1 MKKNVLLSSILVIA
15 LCMSLIAGSTF
26 ALFTD
31 SSFSEVEVKA
41 GDVTM
46 NANLANLQLFSA
58 QADPNGEEFDENG
71 KTYYYA
77 YQTPQVENGETINR
91 FSNGGTATITE
102 DLITLT
108 NITPGDKITFEL
120 EGKNTSNVAI
130 QYRYRIEV
138 IEGFDLMS
146 GCIFTVEGTKY
157 PAMASYDSKWAN
169 LAVGQNVEQ
178 NDKIELALEL
188 PISAGNYFQNLDAK
202 IKLTVE
208 AVQANADMSA
218 TDKISVKYITSV
230 NDTTEL
236 ASKLTSDE
244 YLHIFLNGDLN
255 DTLVVDFDLKN
266 KTIDADDHNLAISFG
281 NGDKANPI
289 TLTNVVITNIADTA
303 DEIPAV
309 TLTSSVKGDI
319 TLKDSK
325 FYSGSNSPYGAVAGN
340 GTSLELD
347 LTVEDCEFYAG
358 TGAVDA
364 NGTPISV
371 KERGIYLTNINNLTV
386 RDCDFVGFGT
396 WAIMANGSVNGNI
409 IVSDCTFDY
418 CTGIMKTSISA
429 GTPEASG
436 QFKGNFTFANNVM
449 TNCSV
454 NNCSALK
461 IDCYMS
467 VRNIYG
473 AITFSN
479 NTLQGVVVT
488 PEDMLGIR
496 VANP

>member
-1 MKKNVLLSSILVIA
+1 MKKNVLLSSILTIA
-15 LCMSLIAGSTF
+15 LCLSLVAGSTF

-46 NANLANLQLFSA
+46 NANLANLKLFSA

-71 KTYYYA
+71 KTYFYA
-77 YQTPQVENGETINR
+77 PQATK

-218 TDKISVKYITSV
+218 TDNITVKYITTADDS
-230 NDTTEL
+230 TEFL
-236 ASKLTSDE
+236 SKLYVDE
-244 YLHIFLNGDLN
+244 YLHILLNGDIAGTVTI
-255 DTLVVDFDLKN
+255 DRDLTN
-266 KTIDADDHNLAISFG
+266 KTIDADGHSAHLSFAAG
-281 NGDKANPI
+281 
-289 TLTNVVITNIADTA
+289 TMENVVVKNLTAQTLNIATG
-303 DEIPAV
+303 V
-309 TLTSSVKGDI
+309 NGDI
-319 TLKDSK
+319 TIADSK
-325 FYSGSNSPYGAVAGN
+325 FTSDAKIGSAGYNSFIAGRGDAADNLDVTVDNCIFDGKGVVDYGVYFMNIHNLTVRNCQIKNTKSWAIQANGTIGTFVISDCLFENGVGIMKGAVKG
-340 GTSLELD
+340 G
-347 LTVEDCEFYAG
+347 AG
-358 TGAVDA
+358 TGAV
-364 NGTPISV
+364 N
-371 KERGIYLTNINNLTV
+371 
-386 RDCDFVGFGT
+386 
-396 WAIMANGSVNGNI
+396 
-409 IVSDCTFDY
+409 
-418 CTGIMKTSISA
+418 
-429 GTPEASG
+429 
-436 QFKGNFTFANNVM
+436 GNFTFANNEIV
-449 TNCSV
+449 NCV
-454 NNCSALK
+454 GK
-461 IDCYMS
+461 EIDLRDANGNTVKDPVTGKT
-467 VRNIYG
+467 VRVAVLMDMNPVAG
-473 AITFSN
+473 TLTFSN
-479 NTLQGVVVT
+479 NTVNGVVAT
-488 PEDMLGIR
+488 PEDMGNLIKK
-496 VANP
+496 

>member
-1 MKKNVLLSSILVIA
+1 MKKNVLLSSILTIA
-15 LCMSLIAGSTF
+15 LCLSLVAGSTF

-46 NANLANLQLFSA
+46 NANLANLKLFSA

-71 KTYYYA
+71 KTYFYA

-169 LAVGQNVEQ
+169 LAVDEDVED

-208 AVQANADMSA
+208 AVQANADMSD
-218 TDKISVKYITSV
+218 TNMISVKYITSV
-230 NDTTEL
+230 NDITEL

-244 YLHIFLNGDLN
+244 YLHIFLNSDLN
-255 DTLVVDFDLKN
+255 ETLEVSEALSN
-266 KTIDADDHNLAISFG
+266 KTIDADGHNLSI
-281 NGDKANPI
+281 K
-289 TLTNVVITNIADTA
+289 LTGALENVVITNVKDTE
-303 DEIPAV
+303 DETPAIIV
-309 TLTSSVKGDI
+309 TSSTSGDI
-319 TLKDSK
+319 TVTNSTL
-325 FYSGSNSPYGAVAGN
+325 YSGAKTPYGAFAGN
-340 GTSLELD
+340 GSSTSLDVTLENCV
-347 LTVEDCEFYAG
+347 LTSGGDKYG
-358 TGAVDA
+358 L
-364 NGTPISV
+364 
-371 KERGIYLTNINNLTV
+371 YLTNSNNVTV
-386 RDCDFVGFGT
+386 RDCTFDGFGS
-396 WAIMANGSVNGNI
+396 WAIIVNGTTAGNI
-409 IVSDCTFDY
+409 TISGCTFEN
-418 CTGIMKTSISA
+418 CAGILKTSIKGKDNWQTGSLN
-429 GTPEASG
+429 
-436 QFKGNFTFANNVM
+436 GNFTFANNTMV
-449 TNCSV
+449 NCTM
-454 NNCSALK
+454 K
-461 IDCYMS
+461 DGTYMQIK
-467 VRNIYG
+467 NLAG
-473 AITFSN
+473 TITFSN
-479 NTLQGVVVT
+479 NTLDGVVVT
-488 PEDMLGIR
+488 AEDMKGI
-496 VANP
+496 VLP

>member
-31 SSFSEVEVKA
+31 SSFSEVKVNA

-46 NANLANLQLFSA
+46 NANLANLNLFSA
-58 QADPNGEEFDENG
+58 VADPNGEEFDENG

-169 LAVGQNVEQ
+169 LAVDEDVED

-208 AVQANADMSA
+208 AVQANADMSD
-218 TDKISVKYITSV
+218 TNMISVKYITSV
-230 NDTTEL
+230 NDITEL

-244 YLHIFLNGDLN
+244 YLHIFLNSDLN
-255 DTLVVDFDLKN
+255 ETLEVSEALSN
-266 KTIDADDHNLAISFG
+266 KTIDADGHNLSI
-281 NGDKANPI
+281 K
-289 TLTNVVITNIADTA
+289 LTGALENVVITNVKDTE
-303 DEIPAV
+303 DETPAIIV
-309 TLTSSVKGDI
+309 TSSTSGDI
-319 TLKDSK
+319 TVTNSTL
-325 FYSGSNSPYGAVAGN
+325 YSGAKTPYGAFAGN
-340 GTSLELD
+340 GSSTSLDVTLENCV
-347 LTVEDCEFYAG
+347 LTSGGDKYG
-358 TGAVDA
+358 L
-364 NGTPISV
+364 
-371 KERGIYLTNINNLTV
+371 YLTNSNNVTV
-386 RDCDFVGFGT
+386 RDCTFDGFGS
-396 WAIMANGSVNGNI
+396 WAIIVNGTTAGNI
-409 IVSDCTFDY
+409 TISGCTFEN
-418 CTGIMKTSISA
+418 CAGILKTSIKGKDNWQTGSLN
-429 GTPEASG
+429 
-436 QFKGNFTFANNVM
+436 GNFTFANNTMV
-449 TNCSV
+449 NCTM
-454 NNCSALK
+454 K
-461 IDCYMS
+461 DGTYMQIK
-467 VRNIYG
+467 NLAG
-473 AITFSN
+473 TITFSN
-479 NTLQGVVVT
+479 NTLDGVVVT
-488 PEDMLGIR
+488 AEDMKGI
-496 VANP
+496 VLP